1 MSEPIVF
8 VPDDCVDCPHQVHD
22 GPCPGDPFDVPDSGP
37 GGIEPHAPTGC
48 PCGNP
53 EFDDDGCGSTYGN
66 VVANLNGNDA
76 DPDEERLR
84 DDD

>member
-1 MSEPIVF
+1 MIVF
-8 VPDDCVDCPHQVHD
+8 VPDDCVDCPHAVHD

-37 GGIEPHAPTGC
+37 GGIEPHVPSGC

-53 EFDDDGCGSTYGN
+53 EFEPVEIAVADQDVSTIFAGFTL
-66 VVANLNGNDA
+66 VD

-84 DDD
+84 DED